1 MIITTTTTDD
11 DDDDAT
17 TTTPPRFYNVFVPT
31 TDSVLYTHLLENLAP
46 RKPLLF
52 VGESGTAKT
61 VTIQNYL
68 GSLSSES
75 STKLNMN
82 FSSRTTSLD
91 VQTNIE
97 ANVDKRAGIK
107 YGPPTGKKL
116 VIFIDDMNMPK
127 VREGQSVRVDIGHDT

>member
-1 MIITTTTTDD
+1 
-11 DDDDAT
+11 
-17 TTTPPRFYNVFVPT
+17 VFVPT

-68 GSLSSES
+68 SSLSPETSA
-75 STKLNMN
+75 KLNMN

-97 ANVDKRAGIK
+97 ANVDKRSGIK
-107 YGPPTGKKL
+107 YGPPSGKKL

-127 VREGQSVRVDIGHDT
+127 VTNTTTQHGHCIKGACPIHSVADEGTDEEAI

>member
-1 MIITTTTTDD
+1 MC
-11 DDDDAT
+11 
-17 TTTPPRFYNVFVPT
+17 RFYNVFVPT

-68 GSLSSES
+68 LSLSPETSA
-75 STKLNMN
+75 KLNMN

-97 ANVDKRAGIK
+97 ANVDKRSGIK
-107 YGPPTGKKL
+107 YGPPSGKKL

-127 VREGQSVRVDIGHDT
+127 VTNSTTQAKVAYSLRNR